1 MTVDE
6 LIQKWGEA
14 YIIETQVSDKDF
26 QYNYT
31 VEYLNRVS
39 AEDNDFLEDL
49 KSVLVS
55 FYIGNAVINAGA
67 VVPTLE
73 LEWIGQ
79 PPNYKG
85 YNIED
90 LDFNTFFSL
99 ITRKATSSTIVD
111 EKIALI
117 RNEIMLAEKFI
128 SENLFNWTLDIKR
141 TDSVQEVSVSLDSVQ
156 EVSVSLDSVQ
166 EVSVSLDVDP
176 ITIIKKIDYG
186 NFKNEWMTDMLTS
199 GSDVRIKTDIVSAV
213 TKQNGEPE
221 VSDLFNGGGWLTKD
235 NIGREYLAKWKESV
249 YTSTADPITGIA
261 TGSYR
266 YVDMQEMRMEVV
278 FRYVFNLLGIKA
290 HLESTLN
297 KIKIKITGTELIY
310 GDPVVED
317 GVYGK
322 YDDNVKQWVGTLPS
336 DDTERSLLI
345 SKLEQDAFPQ
355 IGETLKEYTITE
367 GPDTTSLKIV
377 PYIEGREYD
386 KDFSISKIINKP

>member
-26 QYNYT
+26 QYKYT

-55 FYIGNAVINAGA
+55 FYIGNAVINAGT

-221 VSDLFNGGGWLTKD
+221 VSDLFNGGEWLTKD
-235 NIGREYLAKWKESV
+235 NISREYLAKWKESV

-261 TGSYR
+261 TGSYM
-266 YVDMQEMRMEVV
+266 YVDMQENRREVV
-278 FRYVFNLLGIKA
+278 FRYVFNLLGIKT

>member
-14 YIIETQVSDKDF
+14 YIIETQVRDKDF

-31 VEYLNRVS
+31 VDYLNRVS

-55 FYIGNAVINAGA
+55 FYIGNAVINAGT

-85 YNIED
+85 YNIKD

-99 ITRKATSSTIVD
+99 ITRKDTSGTIVD
-111 EKIALI
+111 RKVTQIKA
-117 RNEIMLAEKFI
+117 EIKLAEKYI

-141 TDSVQEVSVSLDSVQ
+141 TDSVQEASVSRTDSIQ
-156 EVSVSLDSVQ
+156 EA
-166 EVSVSLDVDP
+166 SVSLDVDP
-176 ITIIKKIDYG
+176 IIKKIYYG
-186 NFKNEWMTDMLTS
+186 NFKNEWITGMLTS

-221 VSDLFNGGGWLTKD
+221 VSDLFNGGEWLTKD
-235 NIGREYLAKWKESV
+235 NIGREYLAKWKERV
-249 YTSTADPITGIA
+249 YSRTTDPTTGMTTS
-261 TGSYR
+261 SYE
-266 YVDMQEMRMEVV
+266 YVNKQENRRELV
-278 FRYVFNLLGIKA
+278 FRYVFNLLGIKT

-322 YDDNVKQWVGTLPS
+322 YDDNAKQWVGTLPS

-345 SKLEQDAFPQ
+345 SKLEQDTFPQ

-386 KDFSISKIINKP
+386 KDFSISKIISKP

>member
-26 QYNYT
+26 QYKYT

-55 FYIGNAVINAGA
+55 FYIGNAVINAGT

-99 ITRKATSSTIVD
+99 ITRKATSGNIVD

-221 VSDLFNGGGWLTKD
+221 VSDLFNGGEWLTKD
-235 NIGREYLAKWKESV
+235 NISREYLAKWKESV

-261 TGSYR
+261 TGSYM
-266 YVDMQEMRMEVV
+266 YVDMQENRREVV
-278 FRYVFNLLGIKA
+278 FRYVFNLLGIKT